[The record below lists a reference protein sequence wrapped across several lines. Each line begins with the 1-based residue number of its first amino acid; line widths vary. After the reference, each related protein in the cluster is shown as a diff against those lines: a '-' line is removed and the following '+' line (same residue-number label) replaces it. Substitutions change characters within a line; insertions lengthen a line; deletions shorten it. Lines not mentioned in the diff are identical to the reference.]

1 MNRQNPAS
9 PPQRAPRRGATA
21 SELVVVT
28 GASTGIGRA
37 TAVRLAADGFHVLAG
52 VRRREDADRL
62 AAHDIEPLIL
72 DITDEA
78 HVAALAE
85 RVAQDRAGR
94 PLRAVVNNAGI
105 AVNAPVETLALE
117 EWRRQFDVSVFG
129 QIAVTRALLPALLAH
144 GGRVVNI
151 GSVGGKVAMPSFGP
165 YSAAKFAMEAVSDA
179 LRREVEEFGV
189 AVVVVIPGAV
199 RTSMN
204 DRGVATSKRL
214 AEAMTPDQHVRYD
227 KLTDAFLGQIE
238 AFAKDGVEPER
249 VAAVIARAIAARKPR
264 TRYTV
269 GREAAV
275 IVRVARLV
283 PDRLLDRMLRRQM
296 KLG

>member
-1 MNRQNPAS
+1 MNRQHHTDANS
-9 PPQRAPRRGATA
+9 TRHET

-37 TAVRLAADGFHVLAG
+37 TAKRLAADGFHVLAG
-52 VRRREDADRL
+52 VRRQADADRL
-62 AAHDIEPLIL
+62 AAPGIEPVIL

-85 RVAQDRAGR
+85 RVARDRDR
-94 PLRAVVNNAGI
+94 PLRALVNNAGI
-105 AVNAPVETLALE
+105 AVNAPVETVALP
-117 EWRRQFDVSVFG
+117 EWRRQFDVGVFG
-129 QIAVTRALLPALLAH
+129 QIAVTQALLPALLAH

-151 GSVGGKVAMPSFGP
+151 GSVGGKVAMPGFGP
-165 YSAAKFAMEAVSDA
+165 YSGAKFAMEAVSDA

-189 AVVVVIPGAV
+189 EVVVVTPGAV

-204 DRGVATSKRL
+204 ESGVATAKRL
-214 AEAMTPDQHVRYD
+214 AGTMTPDQHARYD
-227 KLTDAFLGQIE
+227 KLTDAFLAQIE
-238 AFAKDGVEPER
+238 AFDKDGVEPER
-249 VAAVIARAIAARKPR
+249 AAAVVARAITARKPR
-264 TRYTV
+264 TRYQV
-269 GREAAV
+269 GRDAAV

-283 PDRLLDRMLRRQM
+283 PDRLLDRMLRRRM

>member
-1 MNRQNPAS
+1 M
-9 PPQRAPRRGATA
+9 AP

-37 TAVRLAADGFHVLAG
+37 TAERLAADGFHVLAG
-52 VRRREDADRL
+52 VRRRVDADRL
-62 AAHDIEPLIL
+62 AADNVEPVIL

-85 RVAQDRAGR
+85 RVARDRGGR
-94 PLRAVVNNAGI
+94 PLRALVNNAGI
-105 AVNAPVETLALE
+105 AVNAPVETLALD
-117 EWRRQFDVSVFG
+117 EWRRQFDVGVFG
-129 QIAVTRALLPALLAH
+129 QIAVTQALLPALLAH

-189 AVVVVIPGAV
+189 RVVVVTPGAV
-199 RTSMN
+199 RTGMN
-204 DRGVATSKRL
+204 ESGVATATRL
-214 AEAMTPDQHVRYD
+214 AEAMTREQHVRYD
-227 KLTDAFLGQIE
+227 RLVDAFLGQIE
-238 AFAKDGVEPER
+238 AFARDGVEPER
-249 VAAVIARAIAARKPR
+249 AAAVISRALTARKPR

-275 IVRVARLV
+275 IVRLARVV

-296 KLG
+296 RLSG